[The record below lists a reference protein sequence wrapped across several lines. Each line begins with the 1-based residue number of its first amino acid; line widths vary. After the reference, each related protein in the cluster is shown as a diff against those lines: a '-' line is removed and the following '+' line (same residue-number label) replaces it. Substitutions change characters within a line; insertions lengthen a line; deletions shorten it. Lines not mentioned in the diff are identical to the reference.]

1 MSEPLI
7 GPELKRTENTF
18 KTCSLFFWVV
28 LFFFTASVVSLA
40 AALFSYGPVYQAAGF
55 AIWHTFY
62 SYVLTFPLLGI
73 FIAVY
78 FPFLYT
84 KNVLSCSKGAV
95 LAVLVPYAILLTAIV
110 VYMIY
115 QWVVDCDAGTAA
127 AYCWDGLNVH
137 WQWLWV
143 LFSILVQWLMSIV
156 QIIISVQVFVYA
168 RKVNNERILS
178 KTQRNVP
185 GSTVDNN
192 VSGAQVGRRFGVAG
206 RWDQLTE
213 LLTLEAV
220 KVHDKV

>member
-1 MSEPLI
+1 M
-7 GPELKRTENTF
+7 
-18 KTCSLFFWVV
+18 
-28 LFFFTASVVSLA
+28 
-40 AALFSYGPVYQAAGF
+40 
-55 AIWHTFY
+55 WHTFY

-95 LAVLVPYAILLTAIV
+95 LAVLVPYAIILTAIV

-115 QWVVDCDAGTAA
+115 QWIVDCDVGTAA
-127 AYCWDGLNVH
+127 AYCWDGLAVRH
-137 WQWLWV
+137 EWLWV
-143 LFSILVQWLMSIV
+143 FFSIAVQWFMSIV
-156 QIIISVQVFVYA
+156 QIIIAMQVFIYA
-168 RKVNNERILS
+168 RRVNSERILS
-178 KTQRNVP
+178 KTQRDVP
-185 GSTVDNN
+185 GTVVDNN
-192 VSGAQVGRRFGVAG
+192 VSGSQVGRRYVSGG